1 MLIEQAV
8 VPRRRYDL
16 DLGMDEKVLREIVP
30 QILMMKSK
38 VRE

>member
-16 DLGMDEKVLREIVP
+16 DLGVDEEVLREIVS
-30 QILMMKSK
+30 QILMIKSK